1 MFFDSQCITGLCG
14 CFLTRS
20 VLQVCVGV
28 FLTHSVFQ
36 VCVGVFFTHNVLQV
50 CVGVFLLTVY
60 YSADAR
66 SCHQANH
73 VTALKGHEMTG
84 ALNNKV
90 LPINECKNNLNNIKK
105 EDKIESYIGES
116 KCYCNAF

>member
-1 MFFDSQCITGLCG
+1 
-14 CFLTRS
+14 
-20 VLQVCVGV
+20 VGV

-105 EDKIESYIGES
+105 KI
-116 KCYCNAF
+116 K